1 VSDWNV
7 AWTLLTILFV
17 VNGAIAFVLEQHLR
31 IRSRLGAPTT
41 TAIVVASSLPYVLSA
56 DRLRL
61 FDKRARL
68 VQAVLRAEKARFG
81 APGSQ
86 GSTKYVIVWNR
97 WRQRQ
102 PNDSMH
108 WQEAADP
115 GRRGRQVL
123 WDWGINHRI
132 GSLTEDDLWVRMIRG
147 GIDFW
152 SFIGCLLYFYL
163 PTGAHE
169 HVVFGPSWK
178 YRHRLRHA
186 YKGSMGR
193 RIGCDPEHITFGHW
207 LRQVEHGE
215 RQFQLIAME
224 YTSPTA
230 RLISKLG
237 LICSHSDSPAIM
249 ALNLVGAWEVSIQ
262 TTH

>member
-1 VSDWNV
+1 VCELQRVCPTSIVVTHQFSTVRRTVGRVVFLNEGKVRWDGNVSD
-7 AWTLLTILFV
+7 
-17 VNGAIAFVLEQHLR
+17 
-31 IRSRLGAPTT
+31 
-41 TAIVVASSLPYVLSA
+41 
-56 DRLRL
+56 
-61 FDKRARL
+61 
-68 VQAVLRAEKARFG
+68 
-81 APGSQ
+81 
-86 GSTKYVIVWNR
+86 
-97 WRQRQ
+97 
-102 PNDSMH
+102 
-108 WQEAADP
+108 
-115 GRRGRQVL
+115 
-123 WDWGINHRI
+123 
-132 GSLTEDDLWVRMIRG
+132 
-147 GIDFW
+147 IDH
-152 SFIGCLLYFYL
+152 SIGCLLHFYL

-249 ALNLVGAWEVSIQ
+249 ALNLVGAWDVSIR